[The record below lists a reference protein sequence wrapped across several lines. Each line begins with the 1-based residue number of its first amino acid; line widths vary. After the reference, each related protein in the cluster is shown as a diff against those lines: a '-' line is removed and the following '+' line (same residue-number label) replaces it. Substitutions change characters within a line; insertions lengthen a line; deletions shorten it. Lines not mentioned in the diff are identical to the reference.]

1 VPAEPIRTAEYKEL
15 LRGKLLESELVDPA
29 VVDRMEVMFD
39 LMRLT
44 ARLSRDFELVHRP
57 RGWTW
62 AGFRIANLL
71 WVLGSLEPG
80 ELARLSGASRASI
93 SSALNTLEAG
103 GHVTRRTRASD
114 RRHVEVTLT
123 DKGRRALIEAIAAQA
138 EREHAWLD
146 TLSSDERATLGKLLG
161 RLVEQPRPERRAH

>member
-1 VPAEPIRTAEYKEL
+1 MHTAEYKEL
-15 LRGKLLESELVDPA
+15 LRRKLLQDNVVGPD

-39 LMRLT
+39 LMRLN
-44 ARLSRDFELVHRP
+44 ARLSRDFERVHRP

-71 WVLGSLEPG
+71 WVLGGLEPG

-93 SSALNTLEAG
+93 SSALKTLEAG
-103 GHVTRRTRASD
+103 GHVTRSTRASD

-123 DKGRRALIEAIAAQA
+123 DVGLSALTEAIAAQA
-138 EREHAWLD
+138 EREQAWLD
-146 TLSSDERATLGKLLG
+146 TLSSDERATLAKLVA
-161 RLVEQPRPERRAH
+161 RLVEQPRPERSAR